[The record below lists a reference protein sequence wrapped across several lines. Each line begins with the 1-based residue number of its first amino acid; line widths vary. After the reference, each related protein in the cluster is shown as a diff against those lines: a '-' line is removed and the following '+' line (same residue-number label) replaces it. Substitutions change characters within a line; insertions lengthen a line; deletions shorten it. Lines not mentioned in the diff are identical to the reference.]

1 MKKVLTPFTVTATDD
16 ESRTISGRIVTFEET
31 GNTSIGKVQFAV
43 GSIEAQPVL
52 LNLEHDRTRRI
63 GSTLSMDQTDKE
75 ISATFKIAKTT
86 AGNDALVEA
95 AEGLRDGFSVEVSF
109 DEYETLKDGTVRIL
123 KGELTAVALTSEPAI
138 RSARV
143 ESVAA
148 TEEDSAPT
156 TDADVPTTTE
166 GDEVDNTVTDAS
178 AVETVEAAQSVTAA
192 ATTVGGFSSK
202 PRIELTAV
210 KYLENKIKAAL
221 GDEDARQSVMAADT
235 TDNAGMVPTR
245 QLAEVV
251 NGLATSIRPSID
263 AISRGTLPDAGMSF
277 EIPKVT
283 QVPLVETEAEGDAF
297 ADRDLES
304 SFISVPVLKFAG
316 QQKFSVELFT
326 RTSPV
331 FFNELLSNMSAAMA
345 THQNDVVHAKLVA
358 DSTLDATTVATFPT
372 KEELLGI
379 VSRGAAS
386 IYLATKGLANPF
398 ARNMIVSTG
407 QWANI
412 MSLNDGGR
420 PIYNASQPQNAG
432 GVVTPTSLQGNV
444 AGLNLY
450 VDPRLQGDGDGSI
463 IIVNPSAYTFYES
476 GQYQLRAESTA
487 DGSITVGIYSFGAIA
502 TKIAGGAFKNNKT

>member
-1 MKKVLTPFTVTATDD
+1 
-16 ESRTISGRIVTFEET
+16 
-31 GNTSIGKVQFAV
+31 
-43 GSIEAQPVL
+43 
-52 LNLEHDRTRRI
+52 
-63 GSTLSMDQTDKE
+63 
-75 ISATFKIAKTT
+75 
-86 AGNDALVEA
+86 
-95 AEGLRDGFSVEVSF
+95 
-109 DEYETLKDGTVRIL
+109 
-123 KGELTAVALTSEPAI
+123 
-138 RSARV
+138 
-143 ESVAA
+143 
-148 TEEDSAPT
+148 
-156 TDADVPTTTE
+156 
-166 GDEVDNTVTDAS
+166 
-178 AVETVEAAQSVTAA
+178 
-192 ATTVGGFSSK
+192 
-202 PRIELTAV
+202 
-210 KYLENKIKAAL
+210 
-221 GDEDARQSVMAADT
+221 MAADT
-235 TDNAGMVPTR
+235 TDNAGLVPTR

-251 NGLATSIRPSID
+251 NGLATSIRPSIQ
-263 AISRGTLPDAGMSF
+263 AISTGTLPDAGMSF

-283 QVPLVETEAEGDAF
+283 QVPLVDTEAEGAAF
-297 ADRDLES
+297 ADQDLES

-358 DSTLDATTVATFPT
+358 DSTLDATDIAGFPT
-372 KEELLGI
+372 KQELLGI

-386 IYLATKGLANPF
+386 IYLATKGLPNPF

-407 QWANI
+407 QWSNI
-412 MSLNDGGR
+412 MSLEDGGR
-420 PIYNASQPQNAG
+420 PIYNATNPQNAG
-432 GVVTPTSLQGNV
+432 GAVVPTSLTGVV

>member
-16 ESRTISGRIVTFEET
+16 ESRTISGRIVTFNET
-31 GNTSIGKVQFAV
+31 GNASIGKVQFAS
-43 GSIEAQPVL
+43 GSIKAKSVM
-52 LNLEHDRTRRI
+52 LNLEHDATRRI
-63 GSTLSMDQTDKE
+63 GTTLSMDEDEKE
-75 ISATFKIAKTT
+75 IYATFKIAKTT

-109 DEYETLKDGTVRIL
+109 DEYETMKDGTVRIL
-123 KGELTAVALTSEPAI
+123 SGELTGVALTSEPAI

-148 TEEDSAPT
+148 SEDSAPT
-156 TDADVPTTTE
+156 EDADVTTTTE
-166 GDEVDNTVTDAS
+166 GDEVENTVTDAS

-192 ATTVGGFSSK
+192 ATTLGGFTTK
-202 PRIELTAV
+202 PRVELTAV

-235 TDNAGMVPTR
+235 TDNAGLVPTR

-283 QVPLVETEAEGDAF
+283 QVPLVDTEAEGAAF

-331 FFNELLSNMSAAMA
+331 FFNELLTNMSAAMA
-345 THQNDVVHAKLVA
+345 NHQNKVVNAKLIA
-358 DSTLDATTVATFPT
+358 DSTLDGTGTASYPT
-372 KEELLGI
+372 KTELLGI
-379 VSRGAAS
+379 VARGAAS
-386 IYLATKGLANPF
+386 VYAATKGLPNPF

-407 QWANI
+407 QWSNI
-412 MSLNDGGR
+412 MSLEDGGR

-432 GVVTPTSLQGNV
+432 GAVGPTSLLGQV

-450 VDPRLQGDGDGSI
+450 VDPENGGDGDGTL

>member
-16 ESRTISGRIVTFEET
+16 ESRTISGRIVTFNET
-31 GNTSIGKVQFAV
+31 GNASIGKVQFAS
-43 GSIEAQPVL
+43 GSIKAKSVM
-52 LNLEHDRTRRI
+52 LNLEHDATRRI
-63 GSTLSMDQTDKE
+63 GTTLSMDEDEKE
-75 ISATFKIAKTT
+75 IYATFKIAKTT
-86 AGNDALVEA
+86 AGNDALIEA

-109 DEYETLKDGTVRIL
+109 DEYETMKDGTVRIL
-123 KGELTAVALTSEPAI
+123 SGELTGVALTSEPAI

-148 TEEDSAPT
+148 SEDSAPT
-156 TDADVPTTTE
+156 EDADVTTTTE
-166 GDEVDNTVTDAS
+166 GDEVENTVTDAS

-192 ATTVGGFSSK
+192 ATTLGGFTTK
-202 PRIELTAV
+202 PRVELTAV

-221 GDEDARQSVMAADT
+221 GDEDARQNVMAADT
-235 TDNAGMVPTR
+235 TDNSGMVPTR

-263 AISRGTLPDAGMSF
+263 AISRGVLPSAGMSF

-283 QVPLVETEAEGDAF
+283 QVPLVETEAEGAAF

-331 FFNELLSNMSAAMA
+331 FFNELLTNMSAAMA
-345 THQNDVVHAKLVA
+345 NHQNKVVNAKLIA
-358 DSTLDATTVATFPT
+358 DSTLDATTVAAYPT
-372 KEELLGI
+372 AAELLGI
-379 VSRGAAS
+379 VARGAAS
-386 IYLATKGLANPF
+386 VYGATKGLPNPF

-407 QWANI
+407 QWSNI
-412 MSLNDGGR
+412 MSLNDAGR

-432 GVVTPTSLQGNV
+432 GVVTPTSLLGSV

-450 VDPRLQGDGDGSI
+450 VDPENGGDGDGTI
-463 IIVNPSAYTFYES
+463 LIVNPSAYTFYES

-502 TKIAGGAFKNNKT
+502 TKIAAGAFKNNKA